1 MHVPYSLAPGQ
12 QALAE
17 RPDVVVDLI
26 GDLDAT
32 LVRSLDATLARI
44 DLLGRSVEVRLKH
57 VGAVQPAGVAAL
69 TRTAAAQRL
78 AGLDLRLSGG
88 GTLARA
94 LLKSSRLAVDP
105 SCAGAARVRHVMI
118 VRNATPER
126 SCA

>member
-78 AGLDLRLSGG
+78 AGRRRRARASRHDRAQRDAGAELRL
-88 GTLARA
+88 
-94 LLKSSRLAVDP
+94 
-105 SCAGAARVRHVMI
+105 AGH
-118 VRNATPER
+118 T
-126 SCA
+126 